1 MVRLPIPRE
10 PGHSY
15 LSMNPCHNV
24 ITNIGLAFTLTFR
37 SFTET

>member
-15 LSMNPCHNV
+15 RSMNPCHNV
-24 ITNIGLAFTLTFR
+24 ITNIGLAFTLTFQ